1 MYCKKCGKKL
11 DKNTRFCER
20 CGTSV
25 NRENTPVQKKEE
37 TEELAKSRLERS
49 VTKKKKRL
57 SDKSIILI
65 VILAVLII
73 MAVPAFISYSVMTDH
88 SKDALWRT
96 QDGSAKMNATPTP
109 EATDSPKET
118 DSSTLYTLTD
128 NINEDGYAE
137 YEFDKKV
144 FLYPSDFVKASTG
157 GESRLKVVDSAGDG
171 VIELKIKSDNDQKP
185 QQLMLDYAQS
195 DGANKVQTSRAGDDW
210 YTIDIINGE
219 NFIHRKCVLVNG
231 AAISYTFTYPA
242 TSRYK
247 SLYKQYGEYMDKN
260 FNY

>member
-1 MYCKKCGKKL
+1 MYCKKCGKRL
-11 DKNTRFCER
+11 DKNTIFCER

-25 NRENTPVQKKEE
+25 NRENTPKQKKEE
-37 TEELAKSRLERS
+37 IEEFAKSRTERS
-49 VTKKKKRL
+49 TTKKKKRI
-57 SDKSIILI
+57 SDKSIILL
-65 VILAVLII
+65 VILGVLLI
-73 MAVPAFISYSVMTDH
+73 MTVPAVVSYNIMTDN
-88 SKDALWRT
+88 SKNALWRT

-109 EATDSPKET
+109 KATNEPKKD

-144 FLYPSDFVKASTG
+144 FLYPADFVKANTG
-157 GESRLKVVDSAGDG
+157 GESRLKVVDSVGDG
-171 VIELKIKSDNDQKP
+171 VIELKIESDKDQKP
-185 QQLMLDYAQS
+185 QQLMLDYAQG
-195 DGANKVQTSRAGDDW
+195 DGANEVQSSRAGDDW
-210 YTIDIINGE
+210 YTIDLINAE

-242 TSRYK
+242 GSRYK
-247 SLYKQYGEYMDKN
+247 SLYKQYGEYMDEK